1 MILDETADYAKV
13 SILKWDKRVVNLEK
27 KENSSFLRAML
38 AMNAKFMERFDFDFT
53 RTINEDVT
61 TENSSSD
68 SVVESP
74 ISSRFKIG
82 LNSRSS
88 RQSHSLRHADKQK
101 TLSRERLVNS

>member
-27 KENSSFLRAML
+27 EENSPFLRAML
-38 AMNAKFMERFDFDFT
+38 AMNAKFMERFNYDFS

-68 SVVESP
+68 SAAETP
-74 ISSRFKIG
+74 ISSRLKRG

-88 RQSHSLRHADKQK
+88 RHSLSLRQIEKQK
-101 TLSRERLVNS
+101 MSKE

>member
-27 KENSSFLRAML
+27 KENSPFLRAML

-61 TENSSSD
+61 TESSD

-88 RQSHSLRHADKQK
+88 RYSQGLRHADKQK